1 MGEWEGVTSKGEAKL
16 NLNPVLNQPHDMR
29 VEGMKHAEA

>member
-16 NLNPVLNQPHDMR
+16 NLNPVLNQPRDMR